1 MLTAI
6 ETNKPRTIADF
17 TKEQRNMLLHI
28 AHRIHLLPV
37 RELPQFQRLMLP
49 LTLHRVNWNDTTR
62 LICLLYSVANF
73 DDLRVLLQAGPMP
86 TWLPELLTQSGRYK
100 IIGRQIVLI
109 DGGYASTVRG
119 V

>member
-1 MLTAI
+1 MMTAI
-6 ETNKPRTIADF
+6 ETSKPRTIADF
-17 TKEQRNMLLHI
+17 TKEQRNMLLHT

-49 LTLHRVNWNDTTR
+49 LTQSRLTWEDTSK
-62 LICLLYSVANF
+62 LICLLYRVVDF
-73 DDLRVLLQAGPMP
+73 DRLRVLLQAGPMP

-100 IIGRQIVLI
+100 IIGRQVVLI